1 MLRGAPSYCLFCV
14 FPRRVAWRRARRC
27 WIALRILMMRVCRS
41 RGRWLVLLRLQE
53 LHRITRLFVFGFRR
67 GYFSPAVKVVCPPL
81 LWGQWWSAWRV
92 LVLRHR
98 KKRKRGCSHRLPASC
113 FATVMC
119 CWVKTRRGSR
129 LRCGRFRQRILR
141 AIWNAHRVMPI
152 VTPMATAWAMV
163 VGLIPCR
170 SGWVID
176 APLKM
181 LPMWV
186 AIGDSLWDGVM
197 RGTGAVVGIASVVA
211 SGAGLATPP
220 PAARSVVAVC
230 RFRALM
236 GCGYM
241 RLLRRCG
248 CGLPAATFV

>member
-1 MLRGAPSYCLFCV
+1 M
-14 FPRRVAWRRARRC
+14 
-27 WIALRILMMRVCRS
+27 
-41 RGRWLVLLRLQE
+41 
-53 LHRITRLFVFGFRR
+53 
-67 GYFSPAVKVVCPPL
+67 
-81 LWGQWWSAWRV
+81 
-92 LVLRHR
+92 LRHR

-141 AIWNAHRVMPI
+141 AMWNAHRVMPI

-181 LPMWV
+181 LPMWA

-197 RGTGAVVGIASVVA
+197 RGTGAVVGIASVVV

-220 PAARSVVAVC
+220 PAERSVVVVC
-230 RFRALM
+230 RFRVLM
-236 GCGYM
+236 GRGCV
-241 RLLRRCG
+241 RLLRWGGRRIG
-248 CGLPAATFV
+248 GGLPAAAFI